1 MTTLPVTATIA
12 GLLALAMFPLTL
24 QVSMRRAMIGMKAGV
39 IHAAV
44 FGDAGNDGLRNADR
58 AFGNFIEY
66 VPMVLVLLGLSEWRG
81 APETGLWIVGGAF
94 VAGRIL
100 HAISMTFIPLNP
112 APRGVAMLT
121 TYAAL
126 LVPAWWLLS
135 A

>member
-1 MTTLPVTATIA
+1 MTALPITATIA
-12 GLLALAMFPLTL
+12 GLLALIMLPLTL

-44 FGDAGNDGLRNADR
+44 FGDAGNEGLRNADR

-66 VPMVLVLLGLSEWRG
+66 VPMALILLALSEWRG
-81 APETGLWIVGGAF
+81 APENGLWIVGGAF

-100 HAISMTFIPLNP
+100 HAISMTFIPLKP
-112 APRGVAMLT
+112 APRGIAMMT